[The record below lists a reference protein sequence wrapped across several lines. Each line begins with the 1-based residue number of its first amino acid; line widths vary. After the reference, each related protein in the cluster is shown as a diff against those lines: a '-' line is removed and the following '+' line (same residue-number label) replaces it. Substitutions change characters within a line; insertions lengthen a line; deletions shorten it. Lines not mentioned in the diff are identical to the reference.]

1 MKRKNN
7 SEAFLQKIFERS
19 QDPIAQ
25 LERINSIVPIFFA
38 NEQNVALANK
48 KLDSFGYQIN
58 DQYVSE
64 MKNQIQMFGHPSC
77 GSDTGYGSGHPSCG
91 IGSGYGS
98 GHPSCGIGSGYGS
111 GHPSCGS
118 DTGYGSG
125 HPSCCNSKNE
135 RGISLLVRI
144 NNSGR
149 YNEVRI

>member
-7 SEAFLQKIFERS
+7 SEDFLQKIFERS
-19 QDPIAQ
+19 EDPIAQ

-38 NEQNVALANK
+38 NEQNVAYANK

-64 MKNQIQMFGHPSC
+64 MKNQFQMFGHPSC
-77 GSDTGYGSGHPSCG
+77 GSSTNTSYGN
-91 IGSGYGS
+91 
-98 GHPSCGIGSGYGS
+98 

-118 DTGYGSG
+118 STNTGYGNGHPSCGSSTSTDYPSG
-125 HPSCCNSKNE
+125 HPSCCSSKNE
-135 RGISLLVRI
+135 RDKSLLLVRK

-149 YNEVRI
+149 YNEVRN